1 MNRTHRTNLRT
12 ALVGTL
18 ALAALTAGGINSGL
32 APHSTLSPDAWKA
45 PVVASTLSPDAY
57 KVPVLVGTSFGPA
70 LSYGPVADL
79 NPDTSF
85 GPALSYGPVADLNPD
100 TSFGPVALQRNGGVA
115 DDRPV
120 ADVCPDSTLSPAGRL
135 LASL

>member
-1 MNRTHRTNLRT
+1 MNRTNLRT

-85 GPALSYGPVADLNPD
+85 GP
-100 TSFGPVALQRNGGVA
+100 VALQRNGGVA

-120 ADVCPDSTLSPAGRL
+120 ADVCPDSTLRPAGRL